1 MSVAEDESSEEVHVP
16 GEIDWQMLD
25 KSKFFFLGAA
35 LFSGVSAKFISW
47 LVFWFVLKL
56 VFIIG
61 SAIDRLCG

>member
-35 LFSGVSAKFISW
+35 LFSGVSAA
-47 LVFWFVLKL
+47 LYPVVVLKT
-56 VFIIG
+56 
-61 SAIDRLCG
+61 RQ